1 MPEAMK
7 DALRSRINQ
16 YGCLDLRC
24 RGEELTWNL
33 NWLLHKTMLAI
44 LVDDI
49 VLVKSLD
56 INTKRGGVAA
66 APNKDIALLS
76 KRNRVVV
83 AASQL
88 LDAESLES
96 LDNCWLRDDATGLA
110 DGILDTGLT
119 IVVETPGPD
128 LTLVIDSEAVVCP
141 AVDEGNRP
149 TFKAKLAWNETA
161 GAGTLNDSATKLVLL
176 TTAPGEDI
184 VLVVSCHN
192 VVGSA
197 CDINDLLEL
206 FDKERSVLDL
216 DTLGKPENTLSGL
229 NQS

>member
-1 MPEAMK
+1 
-7 DALRSRINQ
+7 
-16 YGCLDLRC
+16 
-24 RGEELTWNL
+24 
-33 NWLLHKTMLAI
+33 MLAI

-66 APNKDIALLS
+66 TPNKDIALLS
-76 KRNRVVV
+76 KRHRVMV

-88 LDAESLES
+88 LDVESLER

-128 LTLVIDSEAVVCP
+128 LALVIDSEAVVCP

-149 TFKAKLAWNETA
+149 TFKAKLTWNETA
-161 GAGTLNDSATKLVLL
+161 GAGTLNDSTAKLVLL

-206 FDKERSVLDL
+206 FNKERSVLDL
-216 DTLGKPENTLSGL
+216 NTLGKPKNTLGGL
-229 NQS
+229 YQS

>member
-1 MPEAMK
+1 
-7 DALRSRINQ
+7 
-16 YGCLDLRC
+16 
-24 RGEELTWNL
+24 
-33 NWLLHKTMLAI
+33 MLAI

-49 VLVKSLD
+49 VLIKSRD
-56 INTKRGGVAA
+56 INAKRGGVAA

-88 LDAESLES
+88 LDVECLES
-96 LDNCWLRDDATGLA
+96 LDNCWLRDDAAGLA
-110 DGILDTGLT
+110 DGILDAGLT
-119 IVVETPGPD
+119 IVVEAPGPD
-128 LTLVIDSEAVVCP
+128 LTLFIDSEAVVCS
-141 AVDEGNRP
+141 AVDEGDRP
-149 TFKAKLAWNETA
+149 TFKAELAWNETA
-161 GAGTLNDSATKLVLL
+161 RAGTLNDSATKLVLL

-184 VLVVSCHN
+184 VLIVSCHN

-216 DTLGKPENTLSGL
+216 DTLGKPENTLSDL